1 MKAII
6 LAGGRG
12 ERLKPLTD
20 SIPKPMIEAAGKP
33 ILEHI
38 ISQMKKHGIK
48 DFIIALY
55 YLPKVITSYFGNG
68 SKLGVNIQ
76 YTFENLPMGTAGAVL
91 PSKKFIKETFIV
103 TYADILRDLD
113 ITAMT
118 AQHQKKKALATI
130 NIYKRKSRNAK
141 SCVIFD
147 NNGKVI
153 KFVERPSKKKLK
165 GKFIWANGSFYVFEP
180 EIFSYIPQNKPS
192 DFGKDI
198 FPDVL
203 TAKKSIY
210 VYPSNDYFI
219 DIGNKEK
226 LSLAR
231 RTYLCS
237 FG

>member
-1 MKAII
+1 
-6 LAGGRG
+6 
-12 ERLKPLTD
+12 
-20 SIPKPMIEAAGKP
+20 
-33 ILEHI
+33 
-38 ISQMKKHGIK
+38 
-48 DFIIALY
+48 
-55 YLPKVITSYFGNG
+55 
-68 SKLGVNIQ
+68 
-76 YTFENLPMGTAGAVL
+76 
-91 PSKKFIKETFIV
+91 
-103 TYADILRDLD
+103 
-113 ITAMT
+113 

-130 NIYKRKSRNAK
+130 NIYKRKGKNPK
-141 SCVIFD
+141 SIIIFD
-147 NNGKVI
+147 SKGKI
-153 KFVERPSKKKLK
+153 QRFIERPSKKKLK

-198 FPDVL
+198 FPKL
-203 TAKKSIY
+203 LAEKKSIY